1 VLGYKE
7 RRWRQNVGKY
17 DITWQMS
24 GVTDLVA
31 LMEGVD
37 PWAQRR
43 VMIETMQFALVPM
56 LQTARSL
63 APSRTGAL
71 RKALGIKV
79 KAYPGS
85 GRLVG
90 MVGARKSYYVIV
102 PPKERKRG
110 LRRTARKVKRGEKGK
125 IRPANYLHLVELG
138 HYSAAATGH
147 AVHIGT
153 KGTKIET
160 LDNFPTR
167 SFIRPKPFLRPAY
180 MATKQATV
188 ARLAAG
194 FNRAMQR
201 EYNRQIRK
209 LTKRGVL
216 LKAA

>member
-7 RRWRQNVGKY
+7 RRWRQNLGKY

-56 LQTARSL
+56 LQTARAL
-63 APSRTGAL
+63 APVRTGAL

-90 MVGARKSYYVIV
+90 MVGARKSYYIAV

-110 LRRTARKVKRGEKGK
+110 LTRTARKVKKGESGK

-138 HYSAAATGH
+138 HYSAAAPGH
-147 AVHIGT
+147 AVHVGT
-153 KGTKIET
+153 KGTIRKT
-160 LDNFPTR
+160 LNNFPTR
-167 SFIRPKPFLRPAY
+167 SFIRPQPFLRPAY
-180 MATKQATV
+180 MATKQATI

-194 FNRAMQR
+194 FNRAMHR

-209 LTKRGVL
+209 LTKRGVMI
-216 LKAA
+216 KAA